1 MASDFNADGI
11 RDVVIADPEATVS
24 GKQRAGLIH
33 VVYGGGKGVSELSQ
47 DTANISDSAEN
58 GDQFGF
64 SFAVYDA
71 NLDGC
76 SDIAVG
82 APYEDMNLAD
92 GVVKDAGLVHLVYGS
107 TAGLGQGAVAS
118 VGLRQGA
125 DGKLGGGYEAEDW
138 VGYALTAGKS
148 TTNIPFLVIGV
159 PGEDGPGGTDIGIAH
174 YVYGTSLNS
183 VSFGQD
189 STGVWEDA
197 EPYDRFGASLA
208 STDRHFVVGVPGE
221 SMGTVQSAGAVVAFV
236 SSLNTDG
243 IPAPMFGMGQ
253 GRTDGPDN
261 AAQTGDGYG
270 ASVAMAP
277 YRPSG
282 AATIA
287 DSMLAV
293 GVPGEDLSTTVDAGA
308 VQVYQVKADRT
319 VVHTQWIDQ
328 NIPDVEGEAEPGDFF
343 GQRLAAVNTA
353 TDVVSTAATMR
364 LAVGV
369 PGEESAEEQHA
380 EKGGV
385 ALFSMLGAPG
395 AADSWIEPG
404 YGIPAQPASRQYA
417 GMSLGSSPSLLYVG
431 MPYGP
436 AEGHA
441 VHGFPWNV
449 ASGGAPTQTWKP
461 GEGGLPTDRAA
472 FGATVR

>member
-24 GKQRAGLIH
+24 GKQRAGLVH
-33 VVYGGGKGVSELSQ
+33 VVYGGGKGVFELSQ
-47 DTANISDSAEN
+47 DTANISDSAET

-107 TAGLGQGAVAS
+107 PAGLGQGAVAS

-148 TTNIPFLVIGV
+148 TTNIPFLVIGA

-174 YVYGTSLNS
+174 YVYGASLNS

-221 SMGTVQSAGAVVAFV
+221 SLGTVQSAGAVVAFA

-253 GRTDGPDN
+253 GRSDGPDN
-261 AAQTGDGYG
+261 AAQAGDGYG
-270 ASVAMAP
+270 TSLAMAP

-282 AATIA
+282 AATIT

-319 VVHTQWIDQ
+319 VVQTQWIDQ

-369 PGEESAEEQHA
+369 PGEESAEEHA

-404 YGIPAQPASRQYA
+404 HGIPAQPASRQYA

-449 ASGGAPTQTWKP
+449 ASGGAPAQTWKP